1 MEARRDPR
9 IRVVIALVGLLLLA
23 RPAAA
28 DHHEPV
34 DWPVTATVDTS
45 PEAVTVEAGV
55 SNNVGGG
62 SGGSS
67 SSGANCTLQATNIGE
82 SLSQEFIDRGGDEL
96 PYLVWCDEELVGL
109 VWIGVGE
116 GGTPGAA
123 PSPEEIAMQLRDRI
137 PIPTVT
143 IEVNPDQGLV
153 GIDSWFWIDGY
164 DGQPISESTNAFGRR
179 IEVEARVQRYEWRFG
194 DGRTVMSDSPGR
206 PYPDRSDVRHVYER
220 SSLGHEDGYP
230 VEVGFVFAVRYRVD
244 GGGWLEL
251 PGIERVADASYLVRE
266 SQAVIQQ

>member
-1 MEARRDPR
+1 
-9 IRVVIALVGLLLLA
+9 
-23 RPAAA
+23 
-28 DHHEPV
+28 
-34 DWPVTATVDTS
+34 
-45 PEAVTVEAGV
+45 
-55 SNNVGGG
+55 
-62 SGGSS
+62 
-67 SSGANCTLQATNIGE
+67 
-82 SLSQEFIDRGGDEL
+82 
-96 PYLVWCDEELVGL
+96 
-109 VWIGVGE
+109 
-116 GGTPGAA
+116 
-123 PSPEEIAMQLRDRI
+123 MQLRDRI

-153 GIDSWFWIDGY
+153 GVDSWFWIDGY

-179 IEVEARVQRYEWRFG
+179 IEVEAQVQRYEWRFG

-244 GGGWLEL
+244 DGGWLEL